1 MLSAVLLVNWDD
13 VRDTSPSH
21 HSSFNPALVAQAL
34 LKRVGLRAQ
43 VSEAHVY
50 GDWSM
55 DGGPAART
63 SFERCG
69 FTAHPAPA
77 YMLGADCL
85 QLAGSH
91 DEVVLVMRAERAGAW
106 LQSAPRLD
114 SSRGRAVVW
123 HAGPLTDRSL
133 LPEDSDP
140 HPLDQ
145 MLHWPAL
152 TASGLF
158 VDWAHVEERF
168 RQLNVR
174 LEPEQLVA
182 GLLRRAGLFG
192 EVTNAH
198 LYGATEVAWRQERTV
213 RRQFDVLDSRNGAAM
228 REGLLELLTSPAAP
242 DTWIL
247 VSDDP
252 CLPEIAATLR
262 RYRKR
267 AVLWAVDTPEL
278 SVELKAAVD
287 HYVPLQWVLDLRSH
301 RVAVLIDYENVAR
314 SLSKQGY
321 SVDPATLARGLAEQ
335 AKSSGQVVDS
345 RAYADWDQFLEVR
358 EPDGRIV
365 RRSAQRAFREAN
377 IDTYYILPGPNSS
390 DVQLARDV
398 EVLLNSPTC
407 PDAFIIASGDGDF
420 CGTIDGI
427 RRRGKEAWVW
437 SVRSATRMDLL
448 ERASRHDWIED
459 LLNLNAV
466 ERARHSEGTR
476 PPIVTTFAS
485 MREVT
490 LRDGAPREPSTNGSE
505 DGQAVL
511 RDGGPAPEVR
521 EARFVV
527 SADPSGD
534 ARVGS
539 WVRLAYFTEKVLR
552 ENRWTKIAFKR
563 LSAALAEMEEFG
575 PTPANSMMWLN
586 RAKAEAILV
595 TEQEAHRADPTIK
608 VTTCRLNRS
617 APAVRAALEVPDRAM
632 RLLFQMLQKMPW
644 VSFKLLRSVLAREQW
659 LGGAPFH
666 LDEAAIDEWINFL
679 VQDGAIAM
687 TKEPNA
693 ENPDFPVTAL
703 RLNPEHP
710 MSREIVRQAVDGN
723 RLAAERA
730 ILAVDHFIIRSRKPW
745 MAMSALRRNLESLG
759 KDELQQVLQGL
770 QNLGALITQSYPNPQ
785 KEHYTTG
792 CYLNSE
798 DNLVREAINTRNAI
812 IKVTQYMQRYRSW
825 VPLSKLDEELAAELW
840 SDVPQSTRLA
850 WFMLLKDEGILE
862 LDHEGPPNPAA
873 WGNIQ
878 ARLNVADAVVRTVV
892 ATETSVTGTQTIV

>member
-1 MLSAVLLVNWDD
+1 MISAVLLVNWDD
-13 VRDTSPSH
+13 VRDTSPST
-21 HSSFNPALVAQAL
+21 HSSLNPALVAQAL
-34 LKRVGLRAQ
+34 LKKAGLRSQ

-50 GDWSM
+50 GDWSA
-55 DGGPAART
+55 DGGPAARS

-77 YMLGADCL
+77 YMLGADSH
-85 QLAGSH
+85 QLANGH
-91 DEVVLVMRAERAGAW
+91 DEVILVMRAERAGAW
-106 LQSAPRLD
+106 LQAAPRTD
-114 SSRGRAVVW
+114 SSRGRALVW
-123 HAGPLTDRSL
+123 HAGPL
-133 LPEDSDP
+133 SDP
-140 HPLDQ
+140 TVLPDAADAKPLDHT
-145 MLHWPAL
+145 LHWTAL

-158 VDWAHVEERF
+158 VDWSHVETRF

-174 LEPEQLVA
+174 LEPEQLVSGLLRCA
-182 GLLRRAGLFG
+182 GLLG

-198 LYGATEVAWRQERTV
+198 LYGATDAAWRHERTV
-213 RRQFDVLDSRNGAAM
+213 RRQFDVLDSRSGTAM
-228 REGLLELLTSPAAP
+228 QEGLLELLSSPAAP

-247 VSDDP
+247 VADDP
-252 CLPEIAATLR
+252 CLPEIAAALR
-262 RYRKR
+262 QARKR

-278 SVELKAAVD
+278 GIDLKAAVD
-287 HYVPLQWVLDLRSH
+287 HFVPLQWVLDLRAH

-314 SLSKQGY
+314 SLSKQSY

-335 AKSSGQVVDS
+335 AKSFGQVVDS

-377 IDTYYILPGPNSS
+377 IETFYVLPGPNSS

-398 EVLLNSPTC
+398 EVLLNAPNC

-437 SVRSATRMDLL
+437 SVRSATRADLI

-466 ERARHSEGTR
+466 ERSRTA
-476 PPIVTTFAS
+476 PPIVTTFNS
-485 MREVT
+485 IREVT
-490 LRDGAPREPSTNGSE
+490 VREVMPRDLSVNGDDGASVSRDGLEPRE
-505 DGQAVL
+505 L
-511 RDGGPAPEVR
+511 RMA
-521 EARFVV
+521 V
-527 SADPSGD
+527 SADSHQD
-534 ARVGS
+534 SRLGS
-539 WVRLAYFTEKVLR
+539 WVRLAYCTEKTLR
-552 ENRWTKIAFKR
+552 DNRWTKIAFKR
-563 LSAALAEMEEFG
+563 LSAVLAELEEFG

-586 RAKAEAILV
+586 RAKAEGVLI

-608 VTTCRLNRS
+608 VTTCKLNRAS
-617 APAVRAALEVPDRAM
+617 PAVRAALDVPDKVM

-644 VSFKLLRSVLAREQW
+644 VSFKLLRSVLGREQW
-659 LGGAPFH
+659 LGGAPFT

-679 VQDGAIAM
+679 VQDGAIVM

-703 RLNPEHP
+703 RLNDEHP
-710 MSREIVRQAVDGN
+710 MAREIVRQAVDGN

-730 ILAVDHFIIRSRKPW
+730 ILAVDHFLIRSRKPW

-770 QNLGALITQSYPNPQ
+770 QNLGALVTQSYPNPQ
-785 KEHYTTG
+785 KEHFTTG
-792 CYLNSE
+792 CYLNTE
-798 DNLVREAINTRNAI
+798 DNLVREAIGTRNAI

-840 SDVPQSTRLA
+840 TDVPQSTRLA

-862 LDHEGPPNPAA
+862 LDHDGPPNPTG

-892 ATETSVTGTQTIV
+892 ATETPAAPGLQPPAQV

>member
-1 MLSAVLLVNWDD
+1 MISAVLLVNWDD
-13 VRDTSPSH
+13 VRDTAPPSH
-21 HSSFNPALVAQAL
+21 STPNPALVAQAL
-34 LKRVGLRAQ
+34 LKRAGLRAQ

-50 GDWSM
+50 GDWSV
-55 DGGPAART
+55 DNGPAARG

-77 YMLGADCL
+77 YMLGTDGHQIAI
-85 QLAGSH
+85 GH
-91 DEVVLVMRAERAGAW
+91 DEVILVMDGSRAAAW
-106 LQSAPRLD
+106 LQAAPDTDSAGTRP
-114 SSRGRAVVW
+114 VVW
-123 HAGPLTDRSL
+123 HAGGLPESTL
-133 LPEDSDP
+133 LPASAEVR
-140 HPLDQ
+140 PLEQ
-145 MLHWPAL
+145 TLHWPAL

-158 VDWAHVEERF
+158 VDWGHIEARF
-168 RQLNVR
+168 RQLSVR
-174 LEPEQLVA
+174 LEPEALVA
-182 GLLRRAGLFG
+182 GLLRCAGLLG

-198 LYGATEVAWRQERTV
+198 LYGATDAAWRNERSV
-213 RRQFDVLDSRNGAAM
+213 RRQFDVLDTRGGEAL
-228 REGLLELLTSPAAP
+228 RDGILELLGSPAAP

-252 CLPEIAATLR
+252 YLPEISAALR
-262 RYRKR
+262 QQRKR
-267 AVLWAVDTPEL
+267 TVLWAIDTPEL
-278 SVELKAAVD
+278 GVDLKGAAD
-287 HYVPLQWVLDLRSH
+287 HFVPLQWVLDLRAH

-314 SLSKQGY
+314 SLNKQGY

-335 AKSSGQVVDS
+335 AKSFGQVVDS

-377 IDTYYILPGPNSS
+377 IETFYVLPGPNSS

-398 EVLLNSPTC
+398 EVMLNAPNC

-420 CGTIDGI
+420 CGTIDGV

-437 SVRSATRMDLL
+437 SVRSATRADLI

-466 ERARHSEGTR
+466 ERARSA
-476 PPIVTTFAS
+476 PPIVTTFNS

-490 LRDGAPREPSTNGSE
+490 LREPTRELAVNGDDGG
-505 DGQAVL
+505 GFG
-511 RDGGPAPEVR
+511 RDGGMEREPRDFRTPAPV
-521 EARFVV
+521 
-527 SADPSGD
+527 DPSAHYPGPRD
-534 ARVGS
+534 SRLDS
-539 WVRLAYFTEKVLR
+539 WVRLGYYTEKMLR

-563 LSAALAEMEEFG
+563 LSSGLAELEEFG

-586 RAKAEAILV
+586 RAKAEGILV

-608 VTTCRLNRS
+608 VTTCRLNRA
-617 APAVRAALEVPDRAM
+617 APSVRAALEVPDKVM

-644 VSFKLLRSVLAREQW
+644 VSFKLLRSVLSREQW
-659 LGGAPFH
+659 LGGPPFE

-687 TKEPNA
+687 AKEPNA

-710 MSREIVRQAVDGN
+710 MAREIVRQAVDGN

-730 ILAVDHFIIRSRKPW
+730 ILTVDHFLIRSRKPW

-770 QNLGALITQSYPNPQ
+770 QNLGALVTQSYPNPQ
-785 KEHYTTG
+785 KEHFTTG
-792 CYLNSE
+792 CYLNTE
-798 DNLVREAINTRNAI
+798 DNLVREAIQTRNAI
-812 IKVTQYMQRYRSW
+812 IRVTQFMQRYRSW

-840 SDVPQSTRLA
+840 TDVPQSTRLA

-862 LDHEGPPNPAA
+862 LDHDGPPNPTA
-873 WGNIQ
+873 WGSIQ
-878 ARLNVADAVVRTVV
+878 ARLNVADAVVRAVV
-892 ATETSVTGTQTIV
+892 ATETAPV